1 MNCLVNK
8 FIFVVP
14 DMPDKIRTAYH
25 TAIKGFLC
33 QRNVPI
39 QNHATLSD
47 DMRTLEHHQVLRH
60 EQFQLKQRNGVIH

>member
-14 DMPDKIRTAYH
+14 DMPDKIQHITPLL
-25 TAIKGFLC
+25 KGFFANGTS
-33 QRNVPI
+33 QFRITQP
-39 QNHATLSD
+39 HG